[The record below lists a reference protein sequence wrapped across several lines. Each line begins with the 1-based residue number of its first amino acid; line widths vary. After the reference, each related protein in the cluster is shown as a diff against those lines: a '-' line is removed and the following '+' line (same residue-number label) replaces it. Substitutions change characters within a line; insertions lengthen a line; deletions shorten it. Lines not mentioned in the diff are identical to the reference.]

1 MIRQLSTLAAVG
13 LTLAA
18 CSNVDNKRA
27 AGSFEYAEQSEA
39 KSITIPEG
47 LRTPQKSKEF
57 EIVDEKVV
65 KGPVGENVDVRAP
78 SLALPVA
85 ASSRV
90 EPNTKTATIWFDQV
104 LDEKNLTD
112 FINAAV
118 NEQLGSD
125 LVSATTIAENSIE
138 SGWYTV
144 QMETGTWPFES
155 LTDVEQ
161 YRFKFDIAPKPH
173 GRSVALTA
181 SMIEYKNLRNA
192 DEQID
197 IIDKQRAEMKM
208 LNEVVAQVDFKYRLV
223 QRENRLMKA
232 NQKLLSIGEN
242 VEGEPAYIVEMELDD
257 LWQNLPLFFED
268 YGFSVADLNETK
280 KIYFVDF
287 VKPDNSL
294 WAKIWGDEVPVI
306 DVADA
311 RYQFALKER
320 GESTILTI
328 YNSDGVPVP
337 ADVLERIF
345 PVMEPGLSFRNVF

>member
-1 MIRQLSTLAAVG
+1 MIRQLSTLAVAG

-27 AGSFEYAEQSEA
+27 AGDFDYAEREEA
-39 KSITIPEG
+39 KRVNVPQG
-47 LRTPQKSKEF
+47 LIAPVKMKEF
-57 EIVDEKVV
+57 EIVDEDKVS
-65 KGPVGENVDVRAP
+65 GPVGADVDVRAP

-112 FINAAV
+112 FINEAV

-125 LVSATTIAENSIE
+125 LVSANTIAENTVE
-138 SGWYTV
+138 SGWYTIQV
-144 QMETGTWPFES
+144 ESGTWPFES
-155 LTDVEQ
+155 MSDKER
-161 YRFKFDIAPKPH
+161 YRFKFEVAPKPH
-173 GRSVALTA
+173 GRSVSLTT
-181 SMIEYKNLRNA
+181 SMVEYQNLVTG
-192 DEQID
+192 ESTID
-197 IIDKQRAEMKM
+197 PIDKQRAEMKM
-208 LNEVVAQVDFKYRLV
+208 LNQVVAQVDYKYRLV

-232 NQKLLSIGEN
+232 SQKLVSIGEN
-242 VEGEPAYIVEMELDD
+242 AESEPAYIVEMELDD

-268 YGFSVADLNETK
+268 YGFSIADLNETK

-311 RYQFALKER
+311 RYQFALAER
-320 GESTILTI
+320 GESTVLTI
-328 YNSDGVPVP
+328 YNSDGVPIS

-345 PVMEPGLSFRNVF
+345 PVMEPALSFRNVF